1 MDEETT
7 TAGRAWIMPERP
19 GQSDG
24 EKPLDEQDTPR
35 SDAVGETRRV
45 DPDAPALG
53 AVDGAEEVEE
63 LPEPQEP
70 G

>member
-1 MDEETT
+1 
-7 TAGRAWIMPERP
+7 MPERP
-19 GQSDG
+19 GEPDSERQ
-24 EKPLDEQDTPR
+24 LDEQDTPR
-35 SDAVGETRRV
+35 SDSVEETRRV

-53 AVDGAEEVEE
+53 AVDGAEDVDE

>member
-1 MDEETT
+1 MSAT
-7 TAGRAWIMPERP
+7 RKKRP
-19 GQSDG
+19 G
-24 EKPLDEQDTPR
+24 DEQDAPR
-35 SDAVGETRRV
+35 SGSVEETRKV

-53 AVDGAEEVEE
+53 AVDGAEEAEE

>member
-1 MDEETT
+1 MS
-7 TAGRAWIMPERP
+7 ERP
-19 GQSDG
+19 GQPD
-24 EKPLDEQDTPR
+24 EERPLDEQDTPR
-35 SDAVGETRRV
+35 SGSVEEARSA